1 MPKAVKAIKFTAML
15 DSSGNGSGWHFV
27 GVSREIGESFPALDG
42 KSRRVVCTLNG
53 NEEFQC
59 ALMPSGG
66 EFYIMV
72 NKEVRTRLGIY
83 SGNSVEVSLKLD
95 DSKYGMA
102 MPEEL
107 EEVMRQDTEGDR
119 LFHAL
124 TPGKQRSLM
133 WQVSKGKD
141 VDLRIHRA
149 LIIMQHLRDNEGKID
164 GEKLYREMKRP
175 VFEI

>member
-1 MPKAVKAIKFTAML
+1 MAKAVKAVKFTATL
-15 DSSGNGSGWHFV
+15 DSSGNGSGWHFI
-27 GVSREIGESFPALDG
+27 GVSREIGERFPALDG
-42 KSRRVVCTLNG
+42 KSRRVVCKLNG
-53 NEEFQC
+53 KEEFQC

-72 NKEVRTRLGIY
+72 NKEVRTRLEIY

-107 EEVMRQDTEGDR
+107 KEVMKQDPEGDH

-149 LIIMQHLRDNEGKID
+149 LIIMEHLKDND
-164 GEKLYREMKRP
+164 GRVDGDKLYNEMKRP
-175 VFEI
+175 AW

>member
-1 MPKAVKAIKFTAML
+1 MAKKGKPVNFTSAL
-15 DSSGNGSGWHFV
+15 EASAEAAGWHFIP
-27 GVSREIGESFPALDG
+27 VSREIGERFPALDG

-53 NEEFQC
+53 KAEFQC

-72 NKEVRTRLGIY
+72 NKEVRTRLQIY
-83 SGNSVEVSLKLD
+83 SGNTVQVSLKLD

-107 EEVMRQDTEGDR
+107 EEVLRQDPEGDE

-149 LIIMQHLRDNEGKID
+149 LIIIQHLKDNEGLID
-164 GEKLYREMKRP
+164 GEKLQNEMKRP
-175 VFEI
+175 MY

>member
-1 MPKAVKAIKFTAML
+1 MPKAVKTTKFTATL
-15 DSSGNGSGWHFV
+15 DSSGNGSGWHFI
-27 GVSREIGESFPALDG
+27 GVSREVGERFPALDG

-53 NEEFQC
+53 KERFQC
-59 ALMPSGG
+59 ALMPSSGD
-66 EFYIMV
+66 FVIMV
-72 NKEVRTRLGIY
+72 NKEIRTRLGIY

-95 DSKYGMA
+95 DSKYGMQ

-107 EEVMRQDTEGDR
+107 EEVMRQDPEGDR

-149 LIIMQHLRDNEGKID
+149 LATMQHLKDNDGKID
-164 GEKLYREMKRP
+164 GDKLYHELKRP
-175 VFEI
+175 TF

>member
-1 MPKAVKAIKFTAML
+1 MPKAVKTLKFTATL

-27 GVSREIGESFPALDG
+27 HVSREVGERFPALDG

-53 NEEFQC
+53 KERFQC
-59 ALMPSGG
+59 ALMPSSG

-72 NKEVRTRLGIY
+72 NKEIRTRLGIF
-83 SGNSVEVSLKLD
+83 SGNAVEVSLTLD
-95 DSKYGMA
+95 GSKYGMP

-107 EEVMRQDTEGDR
+107 EEVMRQDPEGDR

-149 LIIMQHLRDNEGKID
+149 LVSIKHLKDNDGNID
-164 GEKLYREMKRP
+164 GKKLYHELKRP
-175 VFEI
+175 RL

>member
-1 MPKAVKAIKFTAML
+1 MPKVVKAIKFTAVL

-27 GVSREIGESFPALDG
+27 GVPREIGERFPALDG
-42 KSRRVVCTLNG
+42 KSRRVVCKLNG
-53 NEEFQC
+53 KEEFQC
-59 ALMPSGG
+59 ALMPSSG

-72 NKEVRTRLGIY
+72 NKEVRTRLGIF
-83 SGNSVEVSLKLD
+83 SGNSVEVLLKLD
-95 DSKYGMA
+95 DSKYGMT
-102 MPEEL
+102 MPAEL
-107 EEVMRQDTEGDR
+107 EEVMRQDPEGDR

-149 LIIMQHLRDNEGKID
+149 LIIMEHLKDNVGKVD

-175 VFEI
+175 VF

>member
-1 MPKAVKAIKFTAML
+1 
-15 DSSGNGSGWHFV
+15 
-27 GVSREIGESFPALDG
+27 
-42 KSRRVVCTLNG
+42 
-53 NEEFQC
+53 
-59 ALMPSGG
+59 MPSGG

-72 NKEVRTRLGIY
+72 NKEVRTRLQIY
-83 SGNSVEVSLKLD
+83 SGNTVQVSLKLD

-107 EEVMRQDTEGDR
+107 EEVLRQDPEGDE

-149 LIIMQHLRDNEGKID
+149 LIIIQHLKDNEGLID
-164 GEKLYREMKRP
+164 GDKLQNEMKRP
-175 VFEI
+175 IY